1 MRADGGDETVLSE
14 YAVSKA
20 IQGVAGAM
28 GAASVMV
35 FLTTK
40 NTTDLIVRLGLGVY
54 LAMMGVPK
62 ALIYLDMLGT
72 TDYVILVGGI
82 IGMGSWFAMGMI
94 VEYLSKIR
102 ESGGIK
108 QIIAD
113 VLGGGK

>member
-1 MRADGGDETVLSE
+1 MRANGGYEAVLSE

-35 FLTTK
+35 FLSTK
-40 NTTDLIVRLGLGVY
+40 NTTDLFVRLGLGMY

-62 ALIYLDMLGT
+62 SLIYLGLLGT
-72 TDYVILVGGI
+72 TDDVILVGGI
-82 IGMGSWFAMGMI
+82 IGMGSWFVMGMV